1 MLLPEVNKGVLLLFT
16 EVFDPALALGCARS
30 LIPQDIPE
38 IKMHFMQQDFS
49 KNQ

>member
-1 MLLPEVNKGVLLLFT
+1 MRLPEVNKGVLLLFA

-38 IKMHFMQQDFS
+38 K
-49 KNQ
+49 